1 MEDLIQNSWLCLV
14 CVNCTILTISSVPS
28 MPIHV
33 HSQAQC
39 LLCII
44 CFSKHVS
51 TLQSLAIHVIVF
63 KNENKFCNFIE
74 NKIIKGCLFALY
86 DSKVMSIYMYRGVQR
101 ENNNDNKNVFPNFRN
116 LHGQC
121 QLILG
126 EKNIQVC
133 SLERS
138 YTLPSND
145 NRDM

>member
-1 MEDLIQNSWLCLV
+1 
-14 CVNCTILTISSVPS
+14 
-28 MPIHV
+28 
-33 HSQAQC
+33 
-39 LLCII
+39 
-44 CFSKHVS
+44 
-51 TLQSLAIHVIVF
+51 
-63 KNENKFCNFIE
+63 
-74 NKIIKGCLFALY
+74 
-86 DSKVMSIYMYRGVQR
+86 MYRGVQR

-145 NRDM
+145 NIGTSKNTLNDIQIAIYQELLANFNQTYN